1 MDHIISIVLSVIAR
15 IVIAILVIALFCLGA
30 LVLQLL
36 WNWLMPIFN
45 LPTLTFW
52 QFLVLSFLIGIVYE
66 LAEWN
71 CIWVGLLLVQKIKL
85 NNWPE
90 HVLKLLFYYFITINQ
105 SYFDDINWILSPTF
119 ILFLSKNPA
128 FNSNIISEFS
138 TELIFVN
145 SLFV

>member
-66 LAEWN
+66 LAE
-71 CIWVGLLLVQKIKL
+71 
-85 NNWPE
+85 
-90 HVLKLLFYYFITINQ
+90 
-105 SYFDDINWILSPTF
+105 
-119 ILFLSKNPA
+119 
-128 FNSNIISEFS
+128 
-138 TELIFVN
+138 
-145 SLFV
+145 